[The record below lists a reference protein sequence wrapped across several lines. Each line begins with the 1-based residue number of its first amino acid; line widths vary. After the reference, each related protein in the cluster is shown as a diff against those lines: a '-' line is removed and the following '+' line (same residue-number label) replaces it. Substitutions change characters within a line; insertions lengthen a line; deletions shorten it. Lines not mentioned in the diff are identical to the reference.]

1 MTTIILEE
9 IDGIDRHNMPVT
21 VGIPF
26 PKGTLGETAKLSLR
40 DSKGNDMPL
49 QTQTL
54 ARWSDNSLK
63 WVLLDF
69 QANIRANSVNELE
82 LILKDAET
90 VSDENS
96 CITVKS
102 NSEGFVIDTNSAS
115 FSVNSK
121 TFKPF
126 ERVAVN
132 GQEISDAGK
141 SRIVLTDE
149 SGAEYEPVIDRIF
162 LETEGRLRTTLKAEG
177 SFKSPDNSVFA
188 SFFSRISFFANSA
201 MIKMEFTLLNPKA
214 ATHPGGLWDLGDP
227 GSIFFKD
234 LSIHAAL
241 NTRKN
246 TTIIQMPPPNSQ
258 FSILN
263 SQFSI
268 YQNSSGGEH
277 WNSRNHVNRHGE
289 ITTSFKGWR
298 MYADGK
304 LIEEGT
310 RINPMLSVTDDDK
323 KISAAVQDFWQ
334 NFPKALEADDKTII
348 IRLFPKQYNDLFELQ
363 GGEQKTHTVF
373 LDFATEPSILNLHSP
388 VIARTKPEWNAKTKA
403 FGYLVS
409 ESEDADNPLTA
420 SVNTAIRGENT
431 FFRRREVI
439 DEYGWRNFGEFYA
452 DHEAAGHHCSQ
463 EREEILRC
471 AQNDRLYCHPERSE
485 GSDSKT
491 GLKPVLRL
499 AQNDNGNPLISHY
512 NNQYDCIYGALVRF
526 AASGD
531 NSWFVL
537 GDQLC
542 RHVKDIDIYHTDQDR
557 AEYNHGLFWHT
568 EHYIDVQT
576 ATHRCFSKKHA
587 AQRNLAAYGGGPSL
601 SHNYSTGLL
610 LHYYMTGSPCSKEAV
625 VELADFVIANMDM
638 GSTISARLI
647 KELRRLRLLLKT
659 RFGKQE
665 LVELNKVY
673 ELDGPGRASGNSLNA
688 LMNAYSLTHDSN
700 YLEKA
705 ELLICCCIH
714 PKDDI
719 EKRDLLDAENR
730 WMYTVFL
737 QSLAKYLDIKTEA
750 GQFDSIWHYAEQSL
764 IHYAKW
770 MAENEYPYLDKPE
783 KLEYPNETWAA
794 QDIRKCNIL
803 LSASIYCEPEL
814 RQRIVEKAQF
824 FYEQA
829 AAYLLK
835 FESRTL
841 TRPLALIMLNSM
853 MYPYFRHYGI
863 APVSSGY
870 FPEHGNA
877 HAANKI
883 RYAFSLK
890 KEIQF
895 LKQRLKKN
903 L

>member
-40 DSKGNDMPL
+40 DSEGNHKPL

-69 QANIRANSVNELE
+69 QADVSAKSVSELE

-102 NSEGFVIDTNSAS
+102 NSEGFIVDTNSAS

-132 GQEISDAGK
+132 GQEILDAEK

-149 SGAEYEPVIDRIF
+149 SGAEYEPVIERIF

-268 YQNSSGGEH
+268 YHDSSGGEH

-310 RINPMLSVTDDDK
+310 RINPMLSVTNTVPIVGVSPCAYPINSTCHGQGQPQGVAPTDDEK
-323 KISAAVQDFWQ
+323 KISAAVRDFWQ
-334 NFPKALEADDKTII
+334 NFPKALETKDNTMI
-348 IRLFPKQYNDLFELQ
+348 IRLFPKQCSDVFELQ

-373 LDFATEPSILNLHSP
+373 LDFATEPSIPNLHSP

-403 FGYLVS
+403 FGYLMP

-420 SVNTAIRGENT
+420 SVNTAIRGESS
-431 FFRRREVI
+431 FFERREII

-452 DHEAAGHHCSQ
+452 DHEAAGHKN
-463 EREEILRC
+463 
-471 AQNDRLYCHPERSE
+471 A
-485 GSDSKT
+485 
-491 GLKPVLRL
+491 
-499 AQNDNGNPLISHY
+499 AAPLISHY
-512 NNQYDCIYGALVRF
+512 NNQYDCIYGTLMRF

-531 NSWFVL
+531 SSWFVL

-587 AQRNLAAYGGGPSL
+587 GQRNLAAYGGGPSL

-610 LHYYMTGSPCSKEAV
+610 LHYYMTGSLCSKEAV

-647 KELRRLRLLLKT
+647 KELRRIRLLLKT

-673 ELDGPGRASGNSLNA
+673 ELDGPGRASGNSLNV

-814 RQRIVEKAQF
+814 RHRIVEKAQF

-835 FESRTL
+835 SESRTL

-870 FPEHGNA
+870 FSEHGNA